1 MTGRYLPSAL
11 VVSYIAVPGPSGGA
25 NREGGSAVATFI
37 TRLEARGSGPRVAV
51 KDIIDVAGVPT
62 TAGCR
67 AIASVAEAA
76 ERDAACLAGCRA
88 ADARLVGKANLH
100 ELAMLPMGT
109 NPWFGTPVNPLDPGL
124 IPGGSSSG
132 SAVAVATGEADV
144 ALGSDTGGSVRVP
157 AACCGVFGL
166 KTTHGRISLEGVWPL
181 APSMDTIGP
190 MATSVAGLALGME
203 LLEPGF
209 AIAPSAAG
217 RIGRVRTSGLP
228 EIEAAVDHALRAA
241 ELGVV
246 ELPLSGWDL
255 GSFAFTAIYF
265 SELWDADHELVEQ
278 HRDGVGDDIAATVGM
293 AETFR
298 PQLAEALEQREQ
310 WQANLAEIFEQV
322 DLLALPTLPIF
333 PPRLDEL
340 QGDPTPIAIEL
351 SKHNSLFNAGG
362 TPCLAQPIPVAGNH
376 LPASLQLV
384 GPWHSENLLLATAE
398 LIATRHDPPR
408 ARQVAASRN
417 PRRS

>member
-1 MTGRYLPSAL
+1 M
-11 VVSYIAVPGPSGGA
+11 
-25 NREGGSAVATFI
+25 ATFI
-37 TRLEARGSGPRVAV
+37 TRLAARGSGPRVAV
-51 KDIIDVAGVPT
+51 KDIIDVAGIPT

-67 AIASVAEAA
+67 AIASTAEAA

-190 MATSVAGLALGME
+190 IATSIAGLALGME

-209 AIAPSAAG
+209 AIAPSAAA

-228 EIEAAVDHALRAA
+228 EIEAAVDQALRAA
-241 ELGVV
+241 ELDVV
-246 ELPLSGWDL
+246 DLTLSGWDL
-255 GSFAFTAIYF
+255 GAFAFAAIYF
-265 SELWDADHELVEQ
+265 SELWDADHELVDQ
-278 HRDGVGDDIAATVGM
+278 HRDGVGDDIAATVAT
-293 AETFR
+293 AEPFR
-298 PQLAEALEQREQ
+298 PQLPEALRQRDQ

-322 DLLALPTLPIF
+322 ELLALPTLPIF
-333 PPRLDEL
+333 PPSLDEL
-340 QGDPTPIAIEL
+340 QGDLTPIAIEL
-351 SKHNSLFNAGG
+351 SKHNSLFNAAG
-362 TPCLAQPIPVAGNH
+362 TPGLAQPIRVAGHH
-376 LPASLQLV
+376 LPVSLQLV
-384 GPWHSENLLLATAE
+384 GPWNSESVLLATAE
-398 LIATRHDPPR
+398 RVAT
-408 ARQVAASRN
+408 ATGLSTATA
-417 PRRS
+417 

>member
-1 MTGRYLPSAL
+1 MFSSRR
-11 VVSYIAVPGPSGGA
+11 GA
-25 NREGGSAVATFI
+25 TVRVRSTSTFI
-37 TRLEARGSGPRVAV
+37 TRLEPRGSGPRVAV

-67 AIASVAEAA
+67 AIASVAQAA

-100 ELAMLPMGT
+100 ELAMLALGT
-109 NPWFGTPVNPLDPGL
+109 NPWFGTPVNPLDPAL
-124 IPGGSSSG
+124 VPGGSSSG
-132 SAVAVATGEADV
+132 SAVAVATDEADV
-144 ALGSDTGGSVRVP
+144 ALGSDTGGSVRIP
-157 AACCGVFGL
+157 AACCGVCGL

-190 MATSVAGLALGME
+190 IATSIAGLTLGME

-228 EIEAAVDHALRAA
+228 EIEAAVDQALRNAG
-241 ELGVV
+241 LDVV
-246 ELPLSGWDL
+246 DVSLPGCDL
-255 GSFAFTAIYF
+255 GSFAFTGIYF

-278 HRDGVGDDIAATVGM
+278 HRDGVGDDVAAMVGM

-298 PQLAEALEQREQ
+298 PQLAEALQQRDQ
-310 WQANLAEIFEQV
+310 WRANLTQIFEQV
-322 DLLALPTLPIF
+322 ELLALPTLPVF

-340 QGDPTPIAIEL
+340 QGDLTPILIEL
-351 SKHNSLFNAGG
+351 SKHVSLFNAAG
-362 TPCLAQPIPVAGNH
+362 TPSVAQPIPVAGNH

-384 GPWHSENLLLATAE
+384 GPWNRENLLLATAE
-398 LIATRHDPPR
+398 LIAT
-408 ARQVAASRN
+408 ASG
-417 PRRS
+417 